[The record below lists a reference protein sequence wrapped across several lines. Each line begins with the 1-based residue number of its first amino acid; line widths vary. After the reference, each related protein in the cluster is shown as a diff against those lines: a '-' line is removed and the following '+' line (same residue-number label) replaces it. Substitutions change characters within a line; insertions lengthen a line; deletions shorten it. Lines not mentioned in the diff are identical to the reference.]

1 MPPDQPRKS
10 LEDPAAG
17 ACESAGPGDEA
28 RALLAE
34 GMTVRAYLDAMAAQG
49 LHLDALRVLAQA
61 LPKREAVWWACL
73 VAAEALGSEPTPEA
87 AAALEVAR
95 AWVIDP
101 TDENRRAAF
110 PASQKAGLGTPVG
123 CAAAAAY
130 FSGGSL
136 APPEYPEVAPPAE
149 ITGKMVANAIML
161 AAVIREPEKADAKQA
176 AFLCKGLEVAEGRHP
191 WPQAAP
197 KRPAAA
203 ARTGGADHAAARRP
217 TY

>member
-1 MPPDQPRKS
+1 MPPDQSRKS

-17 ACESAGPGDEA
+17 VCESAAPSDEA
-28 RALLAE
+28 RGLLSD
-34 GMTVRAYLDAMAAQG
+34 GMTVRAYLDALAAQG

-61 LPKREAVWWACL
+61 LPKREAVWWGCL
-73 VAAEALGSEPTPEA
+73 IAAEAMGSEPSPEA
-87 AAALEVAR
+87 AAALESAR

-101 TDENRRAAF
+101 TDANRRAAF
-110 PASQKAGLGTPVG
+110 PASQKVGMGTPVG

-149 ITGKMVANAIML
+149 ITGKMVANAMML
-161 AAVIREPEKADAKQA
+161 AAVIREPEQADAKRA
-176 AFLCKGLEVAEGRHP
+176 AFLRTGLEVAEGRRP
-191 WPQAAP
+191 WPEAAP
-197 KRPAAA
+197 KRPATA